1 MATLVS
7 GLGYIG
13 SALVERLL
21 ADGEEVIGLENYFS
35 TPREPIEKLAGS
47 GQLRAIKGSVSDP
60 RAVERAFAAA
70 PIETVFHLAAQ
81 ASAQPDAAPTSYT
94 QETNY
99 GGPRILLDACVAH
112 GVRRVVFA
120 SSTRIYR
127 LPLPPRL
134 TERSPLGPTDLVH
147 LSHLYGEL
155 LLAAYRPRGISGA
168 AARLGIVHGVSPVMR
183 TDARFLAVPQRFCLQ
198 AARGEPLRV
207 ATGASSYLAFV
218 HIADAVQGLLCLR
231 DAPDDVEVANVACEV
246 RSIAEVART
255 VREAGRERGL
265 EVRIEYDGR
274 PGAAAPRSIG
284 SALNRVGFKPRHR
297 IAEGVAEVL
306 DHYLTVEG
314 RTRTAVN
321 E

>member
-1 MATLVS
+1 MATLVT

-21 ADGEEVIGLENYFS
+21 ADGEEVVGLENYFS
-35 TPREPIEKLAGS
+35 TPQEPIEKLARDG
-47 GQLRAIKGSVSDP
+47 RFRVIKGSIADT
-60 RAVERAFAAA
+60 RTVERAFASA

-99 GGPRILLDACVAH
+99 GGPRVVLDTCVAH

-134 TERSPLGPTDLVH
+134 TERSPIGPTDLVH
-147 LSHLYGEL
+147 LSHLYGEV
-155 LLAAYRPRGISGA
+155 LLAAYRPRGLSGA
-168 AARLGIVHGVSPVMR
+168 AARLGIVHGVSPVMK
-183 TDARFLAVPQRFCLQ
+183 TDPRFLAVPQRFCLQ

-218 HIADAVQGLLCLR
+218 HIADAVQGLICLR
-231 DAPDDVEVANVACEV
+231 DASESVEVANVACEV
-246 RSIAEVART
+246 RSVAEVART
-255 VREAGRERGL
+255 VREAARPHGL
-265 EVRIEYDGR
+265 AVRIEYDGR
-274 PGAAAPRSIG
+274 PGIAAPRSVG
-284 SALNRVGFKPRHR
+284 SALRRIGFKPRHR

-306 DHYLTVEG
+306 DYQRAQG
-314 RTRTAVN
+314 TRAI
-321 E
+321 EA